1 MKKNINKNKIKIKIK
16 ISNAE
21 KAFQIFNNA
30 FMFVLSLIMLYP
42 LWHVLMASFSESSAL
57 MGYGGVLLKPL
68 GFSAEAYNLMMKNP
82 MIIRGFINTIFIV
95 VAGTALNLIFTSIA
109 AYVLSRKDVYWQ
121 KHMMF
126 FIIFTMYF
134 SGGMIPTYLVYT
146 KLYMLNDSYFLLLLP
161 GLINTFNLVIL
172 KTSFASVPTSLEESA
187 KLDGA
192 GHWRILSTV
201 ILPLSKAA
209 LAVMVLYYAVEH
221 WNSWFRASLYLR
233 TRTKFPLQMI
243 LREILISNDTTS
255 MTAGSGE
262 LSDQQAIGET
272 IKYAVIVAAT
282 VPILCVYPFLQK
294 YFVKG
299 VMVGAVKG

>member
-1 MKKNINKNKIKIKIK
+1 MKKTINKNKIKTSKSENI
-16 ISNAE
+16 
-21 KAFQIFNNA
+21 FQVFNNL

-42 LWHVLMASFSESSAL
+42 VWHVLMASFSDSNAIL
-57 MGYGGVLLKPL
+57 GYGGILLKPL
-68 GFSAEAYNLMMKNP
+68 GFSTNAYVHMMKNP
-82 MIIRGFINTIFIV
+82 MIIRGYINTIFIV
-95 VAGTALNLIFTSIA
+95 VVGTALNLVFTAIA
-109 AYVLSRKDVYWQ
+109 AYVLSRKDVYFQ
-121 KHMMF
+121 KHLML
-126 FIIFTMYF
+126 FIIITMYF
-134 SGGMIPTYLVYT
+134 SGGMIPTYLVYS
-146 KLYMLNDSYFLLLLP
+146 KLYMLSDSYLAILLP
-161 GLINTFNLVIL
+161 GLINAFNLIIL

-192 GHWRILSTV
+192 GHWRILTSV

-221 WNSWFRASLYLR
+221 WNSWFRASLYLN

-255 MTAGSGE
+255 MSTGGSAIE
-262 LSDQQAIGET
+262 DQQAIGET
-272 IKYAVIVAAT
+272 IKYAVIVIAT
-282 VPILCVYPFLQK
+282 IPILCVYPFLQK

>member
-1 MKKNINKNKIKIKIK
+1 MKKNVNRNKIKT
-16 ISNAE
+16 SNGE
-21 KAFQIFNNA
+21 KAFQVINNI
-30 FMFVLSLIMLYP
+30 FMFVLSLVMLYP
-42 LWHVLMASFSESSAL
+42 VWHVLMASFSESSAII
-57 MGYGGVLLKPL
+57 GYGGVLLKPL
-68 GFSAEAYNLMMKNP
+68 GFSTNAYNLMMKNP
-82 MIIRGFINTIFIV
+82 MIVKGYLNTIFIV
-95 VAGTALNLIFTSIA
+95 VAGTVLNLIFTSIA

-121 KHMMF
+121 KYLMLF
-126 FIIFTMYF
+126 VVFTMYF
-134 SGGMIPTYLVYT
+134 SGGMIPTYLVFT
-146 KLYMLNDSYFLLLLP
+146 KLYMLRDSYFALILP
-161 GLINTFNLVIL
+161 TLINTFNLVIL
-172 KTSFASVPTSLEESA
+172 KTAFASIPTSLEESA

-192 GHWRILSTV
+192 GHWRILTTI
-201 ILPLSKAA
+201 ILPLSKAS

-221 WNSWFRASLYLR
+221 WNSWFTASIYLN

-255 MTAGSGE
+255 MSAGSGD

-282 VPILCVYPFLQK
+282 IPILCVYPFLQK